1 MSLDFPKEMMH
12 KDELQELAKEE
23 GMREG
28 LQRVFQAVTACAKA
42 GR

>member
-1 MSLDFPKEMMH
+1 MSLDFPNEMTH
-12 KDELQELAKEE
+12 KDELQELAEEE

-28 LQRVFQAVTACAKA
+28 RQRVFQAGKACVKA